1 MPVDMKTVIADALI
15 EVLRRGNADKVTVK
29 QLIDVCHI
37 SRQTFYYHFQD
48 ILDVMEWS
56 IRRQTNRLL
65 EQSLQMESLQA
76 ALQLLI
82 ASSVEQYP
90 LLHKLLQSQRRSLLE
105 AFMVDSLRT
114 YLDGLMR
121 FYHQG
126 MAATQ
131 QDKELYLQY
140 NACGLFGVLLD
151 NCGRAG
157 LDQKQLAEQL
167 EWMLTGGLSGQTSN
181 TTTR

>member
-1 MPVDMKTVIADALI
+1 MPVDMKTIIANTFMDL
-15 EVLRRGNADKVTVK
+15 LRQGNVDKITVK

-48 ILDVMEWS
+48 ITDVMEWT
-56 IRRQTNRLL
+56 IRRQTARLL
-65 EQSLQMESLQA
+65 ERGLQLQDMQA

-90 LLHKLLQSQRRSLLE
+90 LMRKLLQSQRRSHLE
-105 AFMVDSLRT
+105 AFMVESLRA

-121 FYHQG
+121 FHHQG
-126 MAATQ
+126 MAVSQ

-140 NACGLFGVLLD
+140 SACGLFGALLD
-151 NCGRAG
+151 NCGKDNF
-157 LDQKQLAEQL
+157 DQKRLAAQL
-167 EWMLTGGLSGQTSN
+167 EWMLTGGLSNLPRAAGTE
-181 TTTR
+181 